1 LPNLDR
7 ITVERTFGLFDRRAV
22 VWAVEASQT
31 STAALA
37 YSSSLVSRVL
47 LCAKAYYRLL
57 GNLFQGYDIIPANP
71 A

>member
-31 STAALA
+31 STAGARIFKFIGFPGLAL
-37 YSSSLVSRVL
+37 R
-47 LCAKAYYRLL
+47 
-57 GNLFQGYDIIPANP
+57 
-71 A
+71 